1 MYDAGAVR
9 TSRYAL
15 SFSLCN
21 LRHHSLL
28 HKGQQRNCVPNW
40 TILIAHQEMNANV
53 LHAQLAPV
61 FQEAID
67 FKRLRRLKRE
77 IGGAP

>member
-1 MYDAGAVR
+1 MQELFELRVML
-9 TSRYAL
+9 SR
-15 SFSLCN
+15 FLCAI
-21 LRHHSLL
+21 
-28 HKGQQRNCVPNW
+28 CVIIACCIRDSRETAFQTG